1 MKTYIMGLIGILYG
15 ILLSSSIW
23 YISLYWKENDPIS
36 TISIL
41 LAIFGT
47 IGFIIL
53 VGYLVFLALEDE

>member
-1 MKTYIMGLIGILYG
+1 MGLIGILYG